1 MENKKEDIVDVLN
14 GLVEINNDRI
24 EGYQKASDET
34 KDADLKSL
42 FAAMAD
48 QSRTLR
54 QQLSEEVIRLGGT
67 PKEGTTSSGKLYRIW
82 MDIRAALSTND
93 RKAVL
98 SNCEFGEDAAL
109 EAYDKALKDEDLQGS
124 FDSGLV
130 KNQRD
135 ELQKSHNKIR
145 TLRDAVSI

>member
-14 GLVEINNDRI
+14 DLVEINNDRI
-24 EGYQKASDET
+24 EGYQRASEET
-34 KDADLKSL
+34 KEADLKSL
-42 FAAMAD
+42 FSAMAD

-54 QQLSEEVIRLGGT
+54 QQLSEEVIRLGGK
-67 PKEGTTSSGKLYRIW
+67 PKEGTTASGKLYRVW
-82 MDIRAALSTND
+82 MDIRSAISTND

-124 FDSGLV
+124 FDSAMV
-130 KNQRD
+130 KRQRD